1 MRMQESEEVMAN
13 PKSKAK
19 ARKHLDPLPEHFD
32 SLEEAA
38 DFWDTHSSADYEEY
52 MKDVECEFDIKRR
65 TYLVSLDGSLYRKVQ
80 AIAQKEGVPAETLV
94 NRWIEE
100 KAS

>member
-1 MRMQESEEVMAN
+1 MAN
-13 PKSKAK
+13 TKSKVK
-19 ARKHLDPLPEHFD
+19 ARKHRDPLPERFD

-38 DFWDTHSSADYEEY
+38 EFWDTHDSADYEEY

-65 TYLVSLDGSLYRKVQ
+65 TYLVSLDGELYRKVR
-80 AIAQKEGVPAETLV
+80 AIAQEKGVPAETLV
-94 NRWIEE
+94 NLWIEE

>member
-1 MRMQESEEVMAN
+1 MAN
-13 PKSKAK
+13 TKSKAK
-19 ARKHLDPLPEHFD
+19 GRKSRDPLPEHFD

-38 DFWDTHSSADYEEY
+38 EFWDTHDSADYEEY
-52 MKDVECEFDIKRR
+52 MRDVEFDVDIKRR
-65 TYLVSLDGSLYRKVQ
+65 TYLVSLDDSLYRKVQ
-80 AIAQKEGVPAETLV
+80 AIARKEGVPAETLV

>member
-1 MRMQESEEVMAN
+1 MAN
-13 PKSKAK
+13 TKSRAK
-19 ARKHLDPLPEHFD
+19 VQKSRDPLPEHFR

-38 DFWDTHSSADYEEY
+38 EFWDTHDSADYEEY
-52 MKDVECEFDIKRR
+52 MRDVEFDVDIKRR
-65 TYLVSLDGSLYRKVQ
+65 TYLVSLDGDLYRKVR
-80 AIAQKEGVPAETLV
+80 AIAREKGVPTETLV